1 MKGYFLLREKELLYH
16 SSTSK
21 SLSLFPPWHCKQL
34 LDLFPRVFDES
45 LAYRSLSLK
54 QSMQHQSENFG
65 SIRDV
70 CKAQYYVLES
80 CIFSAGTGVRKI
92 VL

>member
-34 LDLFPRVFDES
+34 LDLFPRVFDGS
-45 LAYRSLSLK
+45 LAYRCLLLK
-54 QSMQHQSENFG
+54 K
-65 SIRDV
+65 V
-70 CKAQYYVLES
+70 CNIK
-80 CIFSAGTGVRKI
+80 RKI
-92 VL
+92 SAQFEMYLRRSTMY